1 MIDGKNLVR
10 EPSALETMYG
20 SFLWGQFQESVTCAC
35 APVHV
40 CKLLE
45 GKES

>member
-1 MIDGKNLVR
+1 MIDGKDLVR
-10 EPSALETMYG
+10 EPSALEMMYEG
-20 SFLWGQFQESVTCAC
+20 FLWGQFDSVSCTC